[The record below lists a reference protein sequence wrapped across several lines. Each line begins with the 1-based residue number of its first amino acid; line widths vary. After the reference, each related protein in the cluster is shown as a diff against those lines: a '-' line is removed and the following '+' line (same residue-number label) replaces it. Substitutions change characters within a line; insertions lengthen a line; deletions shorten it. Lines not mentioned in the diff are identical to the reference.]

1 MLNEKNITKQDLEK
15 YLFELAKAY
24 KKVSKRNLQNL
35 EIVLVGGASIL
46 INYTFRVSTTD
57 VDGTFL
63 TPDALLIAIKNV
75 AEKFELGPK
84 WINTD
89 FEKSPSYSD
98 QLRINSVFYQDYL
111 GVISVRTIR
120 SEYLVAMKL
129 VAGRMHKN
137 DITDIIGIL
146 HESRKNN
153 EPLSVDKIKDAVLTL
168 YGKLDKVSTT
178 TWKLFNQIIENGDY
192 ESLFL
197 QYRQEEIENQAALID
212 FRKNATER
220 LTKEDLDEILRSIQK
235 KREQE
240 KSDRLGIK
248 NEE

>member
-1 MLNEKNITKQDLEK
+1 MSFEVDITKEDLEK
-15 YLFELAKAY
+15 YFLELAKAY
-24 KKVSKRNLQNL
+24 KRAAKKNALKL
-35 EIVLVGGASIL
+35 EIVLIGGAAIL
-46 INYTFRVSTTD
+46 LNYRFRISTTD
-57 VDGTFL
+57 VDGLFL
-63 TPDALLIAIKNV
+63 MPDVFKDAIKIV
-75 AEKFELGPK
+75 AEKFNLNPQ
-84 WINTD
+84 WLNTD
-89 FEKSPSYSD
+89 FVKSSSYSD

-111 GVISVRTIR
+111 NVISVRTIR
-120 SEYLVAMKL
+120 AEYLVAMKL

-137 DITDIIGIL
+137 DISDIIGIL

-153 EPLSVDKIKDAVLTL
+153 EPLSVDRIKEAVLTL
-168 YGKLDKVSTT
+168 YGTLDKVSTT

-240 KSDRLGIK
+240 KSDRLDIK
-248 NEE
+248 NKE